1 MRVPVGCILGTT
13 DGFTDLWWCSGRLI
27 PDTIS
32 DESQQEVQFLAG
44 GGHSNRRT
52 AGTMST
58 DSRVLRDVAHLTSTV
73 TAGPTPLSG
82 RITTNAFI
90 HM

>member
-13 DGFTDLWWCSGRLI
+13 DGFTDLWCSGRLI

-32 DESQQEVQFLAG
+32 DESQQDVQFLAG
-44 GGHSNRRT
+44 SGHSSRRT

-58 DSRVLRDVAHLTSTV
+58 DSIV
-73 TAGPTPLSG
+73 
-82 RITTNAFI
+82 
-90 HM
+90 